1 MPLRVTVELIPRGDE
16 SRKRT
21 VAVVDI
27 TNDGTGT
34 HEVGNYDVRAE
45 GDCQGGYDTF
55 YHGKVDGLKR
65 GDYLD
70 TAIDCLRVLHTSNA
84 PRQPEPASGDRLDA
98 DVGTGSEEQ
107 R

>member
-1 MPLRVTVELIPRGDE
+1 MPLRVTVELIPYGDE

-27 TNDGTGT
+27 ANDGTGT

-45 GDCQGGYDTF
+45 GETVGGYDTF
-55 YHGKVDGLKR
+55 YHSRVAGVQR

-70 TAIDCLRVLHTSNA
+70 QVIGCLRVLHTGLSNT
-84 PRQPEPASGDRLDA
+84 E
-98 DVGTGSEEQ
+98 TKT
-107 R
+107 